1 MNKKLKKKRFPECND
16 AYKEA
21 LTNKVLDAEVVYEW
35 KNIIQ
40 LKLKFRLFIIVPI
53 LIGFFG
59 CAFLTRTTPEI
70 SIMLVILG
78 ILLGSFIN
86 FIAYAK
92 RDYLCQITPYGIR
105 RYETEQVPEGFY
117 KVTRGFAYVGIV
129 ACVIAV
135 IFVGPMAFV
144 GAGASALMAFQMRHF
159 HKNTEVIVKPFDSNA
174 TYEYNSDDNLLEES
188 CLENGVVLYGYVIPE
203 YRINGNENLTALYY
217 FHWISFY
224 CTQKQYPEIH
234 DVITRYITATL
245 EKDEEEEAVTQ

>member
-1 MNKKLKKKRFPECND
+1 MNKKLKKKRIPECND

-35 KNIIQ
+35 RNTLQ
-40 LKLKFRLFIIVPI
+40 LKLKFRLFIIIPI

-59 CAFLTRTTPEI
+59 CAFLTRMTPEI

-78 ILLGSFIN
+78 ILLGLFIN

-105 RYETEQVPEGFY
+105 SYETEQVPEACY
-117 KVTRGFAYVGIV
+117 KFMRGSAYAGIV
-129 ACVIAV
+129 VCVIAV

-144 GAGASALMAFQMRHF
+144 GAGASALMAFKMRGF
-159 HKNTEVIVKPFDSNA
+159 HKHTELKIKPFVLGEDYDYSSFGGDHSHGLI
-174 TYEYNSDDNLLEES
+174 TYEYDIPSYNCHEDDSLDD
-188 CLENGVVLYGYVIPE
+188 LYE
-203 YRINGNENLTALYY
+203 
-217 FHWISFY
+217 FHWIGIN
-224 CTQKQYPEIH
+224 CTPEQHPEIH

-245 EKDEEEEAVTQ
+245 EKDEEEEAATQ

>member
-1 MNKKLKKKRFPECND
+1 MNKKLKKKIIPECSG
-16 AYKEA
+16 AYKEE
-21 LTNKVLDAEVVYEW
+21 LTKKVLDAEVVYEW

-59 CAFLTRTTPEI
+59 CAFLTRTMPEI

-105 RYETEQVPEGFY
+105 NYETEQVPEVFY
-117 KVTRGFAYVGIV
+117 KATRGVAYVGIV

-144 GAGASALMAFQMRHF
+144 GAGASALMAFQMRSF
-159 HKNTEVIVKPFDSNA
+159 HKSIETRITPFIPDVEYHFYSDESSFGNGIVLFEHTIPSYFSETDSNL
-174 TYEYNSDDNLLEES
+174 TNLKS
-188 CLENGVVLYGYVIPE
+188 
-203 YRINGNENLTALYY
+203 
-217 FHWISFY
+217 FHWIMVY
-224 CTQKQYPEIH
+224 CKEEQFSKIN
-234 DVITRYITATL
+234 DVLSQYITTRPKIFKQQLAS
-245 EKDEEEEAVTQ
+245 E